1 MRLLIVGGTIF
12 LGRHLVEA
20 AIARRHGVTIFNRGR
35 HNPDLY
41 PEIEKLRGDRTGDLS
56 ALGGRR
62 FDAVIDTCGYVPS
75 DVRRTA
81 GLLRDAAAH
90 YTFISSVS
98 VYASFDPAGTGEE
111 APISE
116 ISRDQVIEAEGIPA
130 GDRATA
136 PIYAEL
142 YGALKGLCEKAAE
155 EAMPGRVLNVRPGL
169 IAGPHDPSDRFTY
182 WVRRVADGGRVLAPG
197 KPDRRV
203 RVIDA
208 RDLAEWIVLM
218 VERGQTGIY
227 NATGAEDHLTMK
239 GMLETCR
246 AVSSSDARFVWTAE
260 RWLLDRNVTP
270 WSELPL
276 WVPEALNG
284 IFAVR
289 NDNAISAGLTFRPI
303 ADTIRDTL
311 AWDARRPRD
320 AALRAGLKS
329 EREQELL
336 KTAHE

>member
-1 MRLLIVGGTIF
+1 MRGGMIALDGSSGTRDMRLLIVGGTIF
-12 LGRHLVEA
+12 LGRHLVGA
-20 AIARRHGVTIFNRGR
+20 AIARGHTVTIFNRGR

-56 ALGGRR
+56 ALDSRR
-62 FDAVIDTCGYVPS
+62 FDAAIDTCGYVPS

-81 GLLRDAAAH
+81 ALLRDSAGH

-98 VYASFDPAGTGEE
+98 VYAGFDPAGITEE

-116 ISRDQVIEAEGIPA
+116 ISRDQVIEAEDIPA
-130 GDRATA
+130 GDRANA

-197 KPDRRV
+197 KADRRV
-203 RVIDA
+203 R
-208 RDLAEWIVLM
+208 
-218 VERGQTGIY
+218 
-227 NATGAEDHLTMK
+227 
-239 GMLETCR
+239 
-246 AVSSSDARFVWTAE
+246 FVWAAE

-276 WVPEALNG
+276 WVPEELNG

-320 AALRAGLKS
+320 AALRAGLKP